1 MLCFCMIMPSNRLNI
16 CTFMFLREN
25 NKDTDIGVA
34 IDVRYSLMLA
44 PAITHK
50 PGCFTAVRS

>member
-1 MLCFCMIMPSNRLNI
+1 MIMPSNLLNI